1 MPRRHSD
8 HVDPRCGKKGKAMLN
23 KKCFGAVILAAVAVS
38 PSAFAGDRGTNTA
51 VGAVLGA
58 AIGGSAGGGSGALIG
73 GVLGAAVGNSIGGHD
88 GRRHYDNRGY
98 ASVNYYQ
105 PAPVYVQPRPVYYEQ
120 PRYYREPAVVYVAP
134 RGGYR
139 HGGYDRGY
147 ERGHGR
153 GHDGW
158 DRDGRGGRD
167 WDRDGRGDRH
177 DGYRR

>member
-1 MPRRHSD
+1 
-8 HVDPRCGKKGKAMLN
+8 MLN

-58 AIGGSAGGGSGALIG
+58 AIGGTAGGGGGALIG

-88 GRRHYDNRGY
+88 DRRYYNNNRGY

-105 PAPVYVQPRPVYYEQ
+105 PAPVYYSQPRPVYYEQ

-134 RGGYR
+134 RGYR
-139 HGGYDRGY
+139 DHGYD
-147 ERGHGR
+147 RGHGR
-153 GHDGW
+153 GHDRGW

-167 WDRDGRGDRH
+167 WDRDGRDDRH

>member
-1 MPRRHSD
+1 
-8 HVDPRCGKKGKAMLN
+8 MLN

-58 AIGGSAGGGSGALIG
+58 AIGGTAGGGGGAIIG
-73 GVLGAAVGNSIGGHD
+73 GVLGAAVGNSLSSHD
-88 GRRHYDNRGY
+88 DRRYYNNRGY

-105 PAPVYVQPRPVYYEQ
+105 PAPVYAQPRQVYYEEPRPVYYDQ
-120 PRYYREPAVVYVAP
+120 PRYYSAPTVVYVGQ
-134 RGGYR
+134 RGYR
-139 HGGYDRGY
+139 DHGWD
-147 ERGHGR
+147 RGHGR
-153 GHDGW
+153 DHNRGW

>member
-1 MPRRHSD
+1 
-8 HVDPRCGKKGKAMLN
+8 MLN

-38 PSAFAGDRGTNTA
+38 PSAFAGDRDTNTA

-58 AIGGSAGGGSGALIG
+58 AIGGTAGGGGGALIG
-73 GVLGAAVGNSIGGHD
+73 GVLGAAVGNSLGDHGD
-88 GRRHYDNRGY
+88 RRYYNNNRGY

-105 PAPVYVQPRPVYYEQ
+105 PAPVYYNQPRPVYYEQPRPVYYEQ
-120 PRYYREPAVVYVAP
+120 PRYYRESAVVYVAP

-139 HGGYDRGY
+139 DH
-147 ERGHGR
+147 
-153 GHDGW
+153 GW
-158 DRDGRGGRD
+158 DRGHHRG

>member
-1 MPRRHSD
+1 
-8 HVDPRCGKKGKAMLN
+8 MLN

-58 AIGGSAGGGSGALIG
+58 AIGGTAGGGGGALIG
-73 GVLGAAVGNSIGGHD
+73 GVLGAAVGSSLGGYD
-88 GRRHYDNRGY
+88 DRRYYNNRGY

-105 PAPVYVQPRPVYYEQ
+105 PAPVYYSQPRPVYYEQ
-120 PRYYREPAVVYVAP
+120 PRYYSEPTVVYVAP
-134 RGGYR
+134 RGYR
-139 HGGYDRGY
+139 DHGYD
-147 ERGHGR
+147 RGHGR
-153 GHDGW
+153 GYDRDW

-167 WDRDGRGDRH
+167 WDRRH

>member
-1 MPRRHSD
+1 
-8 HVDPRCGKKGKAMLN
+8 MLN

-38 PSAFAGDRGTNTA
+38 PSAFAGDRDTNTA

-58 AIGGSAGGGSGALIG
+58 VIGGTAGGGGGALVG
-73 GVLGAAVGNSIGGHD
+73 GVLGAAVGNSLSGHD
-88 GRRHYDNRGY
+88 GRRYYGNNRGY

-105 PAPVYVQPRPVYYEQ
+105 PAPVYYNQPRPVYYEQPRPVYYEQ
-120 PRYYREPAVVYVAP
+120 PRYYRAPAVVYVAP
-134 RGGYR
+134 RGYRDDGY
-139 HGGYDRGY
+139 Y
-147 ERGHGR
+147 RGHGR
-153 GHDGW
+153 HHDGGW